1 MRTSFI
7 RLLSIIML
15 LAVPLATW
23 AEETVTQAD
32 KSTSYNP
39 VLILLV
45 SLMIVLLFVI
55 GGISYVLRQLV
66 FAYRDK
72 AREERKNNQ
81 LAKAILFLLALSIP
95 SFAMAQSAADTTVA
109 VVHAS
114 PYINGIPRTDFYA
127 LMSFI
132 GFEILIVFALLLIIR
147 TMVNLIRNKPEVH
160 AEPKTIR
167 RRPFLDR
174 FNKSVPLENEAAVL
188 TEHDYDG
195 IQELDNDLPPWW
207 KYGFYLT
214 ILVAIIYTWY
224 YNFAGGPTQ
233 LDEYRVEVQKGEEEK
248 AAYLAKSA
256 NNVDENTVT
265 MVTNAADISNAQATF
280 QTICSACHAK
290 DGGGG
295 VGPNLTDDYWIH
307 GGNIKDVF
315 KSIKYGWPDKGMK
328 SWKDDFSPKQIAAL
342 ASYVKSLH
350 GSKPAAPK
358 DKQGEL
364 YVESG
369 NKTADTTTQA
379 AATIDKKAFTKKG

>member
-1 MRTSFI
+1 MRTFFI
-7 RLLSIIML
+7 RLLSIIMP
-15 LAVPLATW
+15 LAVPLAAL
-23 AEETVTQAD
+23 AEEPVTQAD

-39 VLILLV
+39 VLISLV

-66 FAYRDK
+66 FTYRDK

-81 LAKAILFLLALSIP
+81 LVKTILLLIALSIP
-95 SFAMAQSAADTTVA
+95 SYVMAQTAADTTAAAPHV
-109 VVHAS
+109 S

-132 GFEILIVFALLLIIR
+132 GFEIFIVFALLLIIR
-147 TMVNLIRNKPEVH
+147 TMVNLIRNKPELH
-160 AEPKTIR
+160 TEGKAILR
-167 RRPFLDR
+167 RSFFDR
-174 FNKSVPLENEAAVL
+174 FNKSVSLENEAAVL
-188 TEHDYDG
+188 TDHDYDG
-195 IQELDNDLPPWW
+195 IRELDNDLPPWW

-214 ILVAIIYTWY
+214 IIVAIVYTWY
-224 YNFAGGPTQ
+224 FNFGGGPTQ
-233 LDEYRVEVQKGEEEK
+233 FDEYRVEVQKGEEAK
-248 AAYLAKSA
+248 AAYLAKTA
-256 NNVDENTVT
+256 NNVDENSVT
-265 MVTNAADISNAQATF
+265 MVTDAADISSAQATF

-315 KSIKYGWPDKGMK
+315 KSIKYGWPEKGMK

-364 YVESG
+364 YVEGG
-369 NKTADTTTQA
+369 NQTADT
-379 AATIDKKAFTKKG
+379 ATHPTSAIEKKALTKKG